1 MYGSGLYMK
10 FEEVKPVYKEYGLFF
25 KFFFFNFSKTNCE
38 STPRLLESNPEP
50 SSIVNYGQGCSRK
63 IIMNSDK

>member
-25 KFFFFNFSKTNCE
+25 KFFFLT
-38 STPRLLESNPEP
+38 
-50 SSIVNYGQGCSRK
+50 SRK
-63 IIMNSDK
+63 LIASPHQGS